1 MCFTVQLSSSCL
13 LFPLR
18 SNSDS
23 LSQLFLF
30 VNNFFH
36 FFFAVPCGN
45 SFILP
50 QRSAFV
56 NSFFCFFLPVD
67 LTGIFSVFYRRFTL
81 KAEIKIRKRLA
92 ANPQIYL
99 LQRTE
104 KEGFEPSRRYKRPTP
119 LAGAPLQPLEYFS
132 NA

>member
-1 MCFTVQLSSSCL
+1 MCFTVQLSSSCP

-30 VNNFFH
+30 VNNFF
-36 FFFAVPCGN
+36 
-45 SFILP
+45 SFL
-50 QRSAFV
+50 
-56 NSFFCFFLPVD
+56 FCCPLRQLVYTTTALRLCQQLFLFFLPVD